1 MKNQIFTYIDSQRDA
16 LLDLQRKLVAIP
28 ALGPDNDGPGEK
40 AKTDFLME
48 YMREIGLE
56 NITELS
62 APDERAEAG
71 YRPNIAAIIPGAN
84 PDRTLWIIG
93 HTDIVP
99 PGDESLWDGDP
110 YTLRVEDDLM
120 YGRGVE
126 DDHAGIVPSLIL
138 AKAILETGATPDVNL
153 GIMLVADEETGS
165 KYGLGYIAEHHAD
178 IFGKDDLIVV
188 PDMGAPDSTQI
199 EVAEKSSMWVKVSV
213 IGKQCHASTPL
224 EGVNS
229 LIAASD
235 FITRVHELYDMFPD
249 NDDLFEPSVS
259 TFEPTKKDAN
269 VPNINTI
276 PGKDVF
282 YIDARILPHYD
293 LDDVMSAIKDMG
305 ADIEMEHGV
314 RCEYDI
320 LQGEQAA
327 PATSENAF
335 VVKKLAE
342 AVKAVYGVEAR
353 PVGVGG
359 GTVAAFL
366 RRSGLDAVVWSTQE
380 SNAHQPNERAR
391 VSHQLGDAK
400 VYAEMLFSE

>member
-1 MKNQIFTYIDSQRDA
+1 
-16 LLDLQRKLVAIP
+16 
-28 ALGPDNDGPGEK
+28 
-40 AKTDFLME
+40 
-48 YMREIGLE
+48 
-56 NITELS
+56 
-62 APDERAEAG
+62 
-71 YRPNIAAIIPGAN
+71 
-84 PDRTLWIIG
+84 
-93 HTDIVP
+93 
-99 PGDESLWDGDP
+99 
-110 YTLRVEDDLM
+110 
-120 YGRGVE
+120 
-126 DDHAGIVPSLIL
+126 
-138 AKAILETGATPDVNL
+138 
-153 GIMLVADEETGS
+153 
-165 KYGLGYIAEHHAD
+165 
-178 IFGKDDLIVV
+178 
-188 PDMGAPDSTQI
+188 
-199 EVAEKSSMWVKVSV
+199 
-213 IGKQCHASTPL
+213 
-224 EGVNS
+224 
-229 LIAASD
+229 
-235 FITRVHELYDMFPD
+235 MFPD

-366 RRSGLDAVVWSTQE
+366 RRAGLDAVVWSTQE